1 VNTPQVT
8 VCIPVCNGERHLAYA
23 IESVLSQT
31 FNDLELVILNNAST
45 DGTAQVIARYH
56 DPRIRV
62 IEHRTNIGFL
72 ANWNC
77 ALTEARG
84 TYCKM
89 LPHDDTL
96 YPTCLEQQVAAFVA
110 QPDLALVS
118 CARHITDDAGAIVAT
133 RRFSHALQVLSG
145 AAAQRAIIRSGTNPL
160 GEPGAVLFRRALAEV
175 CGPFNGAHVFV
186 IDVEYYCRLLQHG
199 GLCALPEPLCTF
211 RVSNG
216 STSVRMMHRQA
227 REFISFAHALART
240 SPTMI
245 SRLDC
250 ARATCMASLNNVLR
264 MLFYA
269 YLATRCRWHVAS
281 NSAGGV

>member
-8 VCIPVCNGERHLAYA
+8 VCIPVYNGEHHLAYA
-23 IESVLSQT
+23 IESVLGQT
-31 FNDLELVILNNAST
+31 FNDFELVILNNAST
-45 DGTAQVIARYH
+45 DATAQVIARYH

-77 ALTEARG
+77 ALSAARG

-96 YPTCLEQQVAAFVA
+96 YPTCLERQVAAFAA

-118 CARHITDDAGAIVAT
+118 CARHIIDEAGTIVAT
-133 RRFSHALQVLSG
+133 RRFSHATQILSG

-160 GEPGAVLFRRALAEV
+160 GEPGAVLFRRALAAQ
-175 CGPFNGAHVFV
+175 CGPFNGAHLFV

-199 GLCALPEPLCTF
+199 GLCALQEPLCTF
-211 RVSNG
+211 RVSG
-216 STSVRMMHRQA
+216 ASTSVRMMHRQA
-227 REFISFAHALART
+227 REFINFARALART
-240 SPTMI
+240 SPTLI
-245 SRLDC
+245 SQLDC
-250 ARATCMASLNNVLR
+250 GRAMLMAGLNNILR
-264 MLFYA
+264 MAFYG
-269 YLATRCRWHVAS
+269 YLAARRLWHAAP
-281 NSAGGV
+281 NSAGGL